1 MNKNEYLKK
10 LDILLE
16 SLPYDERRDIMYDYE
31 EHFKSGLSD
40 GKTEEEI
47 SKELGNPETIAAG
60 YIPNL
65 HTREKNNYSTNTT
78 RTTDNT
84 RNGSQYSIGI
94 LIGMI
99 FFNLIMIGLYIA
111 CWAVLASFFI
121 VGIALVLSSVAVLI
135 VSVFHSP
142 MMYVSIPY
150 DIITHPFLGFLLF
163 IFIASAGGLIIIGT
177 ILLMKLYASFTTK
190 YIEWNKRI
198 VRRDSYEKA

>member
-47 SKELGNPETIAAG
+47 SNELGNPETIAAG

-65 HTREKNNYSTNTT
+65 HTSEKNNYSTDTT
-78 RTTDNT
+78 RTTINRT
-84 RNGSQYSIGI
+84 GRKYSIGI

-99 FFNLIMIGLYIA
+99 FFNLIMIGLYLA

-121 VGIALVLSSVAVLI
+121 VGIALVLSSVVVLI
-135 VSVFHSP
+135 ACVFQSP
-142 MMYVSIPY
+142 MMYIAIPY

-163 IFIASAGGLIIIGT
+163 IFLASAGGLIIIGT
-177 ILLMKLYASFTTK
+177 LMLMKLYASFTTK
-190 YIEWNKRI
+190 YIEWNKLI

>member
-1 MNKNEYLKK
+1 MNKNEYLEK

-47 SKELGNPETIAAG
+47 SNELGDPETIAAG

-65 HTREKNNYSTNTT
+65 HTREKKNYSTNTSS
-78 RTTDNT
+78 TTTYT

-94 LIGMI
+94 LIGVI
-99 FFNLIMIGLYIA
+99 FFNLIMIGFFIA
-111 CWAVLASFFI
+111 LWAVLAAFFI
-121 VGIALVLSSVAVLI
+121 VGIALVLSGVVILI
-135 VSVFHSP
+135 VSVFKSP
-142 MMYVSIPY
+142 MIYVSIPF
-150 DIITHPFLGFLLF
+150 DVITHPFLGFLFF
-163 IFIASAGGLIIIGT
+163 IFIGSAGGLIIIGT
-177 ILLMKLYASFTTK
+177 IMLMKLYANFTTK

>member
-1 MNKNEYLKK
+1 MNKNEYLEK

-47 SKELGNPETIAAG
+47 SNELGDPETIAAG

-65 HTREKNNYSTNTT
+65 HTKEKNNYSTNTSS
-78 RTTDNT
+78 TTT
-84 RNGSQYSIGI
+84 YTSNGSQYSIGI
-94 LIGMI
+94 LIGVI
-99 FFNLIMIGLYIA
+99 FFNLIMIGFFIA
-111 CWAVLASFFI
+111 LWAVLAAFFI
-121 VGIALVLSSVAVLI
+121 VGIALVLSSVVILI
-135 VSVFHSP
+135 VSVFKSP
-142 MMYVSIPY
+142 MIYVSIPF
-150 DIITHPFLGFLLF
+150 DVIAHPFLGFLFF
-163 IFIASAGGLIIIGT
+163 IFIGSAGGLIIIGT
-177 ILLMKLYASFTTK
+177 IMLIKLYANFTTK